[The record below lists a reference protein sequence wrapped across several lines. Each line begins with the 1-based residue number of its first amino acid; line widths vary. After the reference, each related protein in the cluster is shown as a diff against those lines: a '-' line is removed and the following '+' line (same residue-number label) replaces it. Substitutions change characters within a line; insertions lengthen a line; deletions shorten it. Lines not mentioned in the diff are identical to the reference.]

1 VATVLSLGQDPR
13 WRRALVAA
21 VDAKPGQLVLDVAT
35 GTGMVAAALRERYAC
50 RVIGLDQSADMLAA
64 ARDRNGLFA
73 GLVRA
78 RAERLPFPDGSFDHV
93 TFTYLLRYVD
103 DPAATVRELA
113 RVLRPGGRL
122 ATLEF
127 GVPRGPAY
135 PLWWLYTR
143 VGLPLAGWVVST
155 RWRAVGA
162 FLGPSIETF
171 YRRHPQDRIDR
182 YWREAGLTDLRVRRI
197 SLGGGTVMSATR
209 SSLGSSEPDGQPLGA
224 AFYALRPGG
233 WRDYWTLLHPPYTL
247 WLLSNALLGAAV
259 APAPNPRI
267 VAGGLLAF
275 GLAVGVAAH
284 SFDELHGRPLSTRIP
299 ARVLVALGTSALAI
313 AVGLGIVALPIVGAG
328 LLAFVAVGAM
338 LVIGYAFEAPVIH
351 TDLGFALAWGAF
363 PVLTLAYATGAGA
376 VPAITVAAGAAFL
389 SLAQRRLSTR
399 VRGIRRKAESV
410 AGEIRYRDGS
420 REPIDAPSLIAAP
433 EAGLRLLWPA
443 IAFLALGVLLS
454 RWL

>member
-1 VATVLSLGQDPR
+1 MLSFGQDRRWRGALVATV
-13 WRRALVAA
+13 
-21 VDAKPGQLVLDVAT
+21 DARPGELVLDVAT
-35 GTGMVAAALRERYAC
+35 GTGLVARSLRERYGCA
-50 RVIGLDQSADMLAA
+50 VVGLDQSADMLAA
-64 ARDRNGLFA
+64 ARDRGGVFV
-73 GLVRA
+73 GIVRA
-78 RAERLPFPDGSFDHV
+78 RAERLPFSDASFDHV

-103 DPAATVRELA
+103 DPPATLRELA

-127 GVPRGPAY
+127 GVPAGPAY

-143 VGLPLAGWVVST
+143 VGLPLAGGLVSA
-155 RWRAVGA
+155 RWRAVGG
-162 FLGPSIETF
+162 FLGPNIDAF
-171 YRRHPQDRIDR
+171 YRRHPQERIES
-182 YWREAGLTDLRVRRI
+182 YWREAGLTDIRVRRM

-209 SSLGSSEPDGQPLGA
+209 RPPAPRAADPAPLGA
-224 AFYALRPGG
+224 AFYALPPGG

-259 APAPNPRI
+259 APAPDPRV

-284 SFDELHGRPLSTRIP
+284 SFDELRDRPLSTRIP
-299 ARVLVALGTSALAI
+299 SGILAGLGGVALAGAI
-313 AVGLGIVALPIVGAG
+313 ALGIVALPVVGVG
-328 LLAFVAVGAM
+328 LLAFVVVGAV
-338 LVIGYAFEAPVIH
+338 LVIGYAFEAPLIH
-351 TDLGFALAWGAF
+351 SDLGFAIAWGAF
-363 PVLTLAYATGAGA
+363 PVLTLGYATGAPALPA
-376 VPAITVAAGAAFL
+376 VAVAGGAAFL

-399 VRGIRRKAESV
+399 VRAIRRRATSV

-420 REPIDAPSLIAAP
+420 SERIDARSLIAAS

-443 IAFLALGVLLS
+443 IGLLALGLLLS

>member
-1 VATVLSLGQDPR
+1 ME
-13 WRRALVAA
+13 
-21 VDAKPGQLVLDVAT
+21 AKPGQLVLDVAT
-35 GTGMVAAALRERYAC
+35 GTGLVARALRARYAC
-50 RVIGLDQSADMLAA
+50 RVVGLDQSADMLAA
-64 ARDRNGLFA
+64 ARDRDGLFA
-73 GLVRA
+73 GVVRA
-78 RAERLPFPDGSFDHV
+78 RAERLPFRDASFDHV

-103 DPAATVRELA
+103 DPAATLRELA

-122 ATLEF
+122 ATVEF
-127 GVPRGPAY
+127 SVPRGPAY

-143 VGLPLAGWVVST
+143 LGLPLAGWVVSS
-155 RWRAVGA
+155 RWREVGA
-162 FLGPSIETF
+162 FLGPSIEAF
-171 YRRHPQDRIDR
+171 YRRHPQELIDR
-182 YWREAGLTDLRVRRI
+182 YWRDAGLTDVRVRRM

-209 SSLGSSEPDGQPLGA
+209 PSLPSSSIDGSPLGA

-259 APAPNPRI
+259 APAPDPRI

-284 SFDELHGRPLSTRIP
+284 SFDELQGRPLSTRIP
-299 ARVLVALGTSALAI
+299 SRVLFALGSIALAGAI
-313 AVGLGIVALPIVGAG
+313 ALGVAALPLVGAG
-328 LLAFVAVGAM
+328 LLVFVVVGAM
-338 LVIGYAFEAPVIH
+338 LVIGYAFEAPLIH
-351 TDLGFALAWGAF
+351 SDMGFALAWGAF
-363 PVLTLAYATGAGA
+363 PALTLAYATGAGA
-376 VPAITVAAGAAFL
+376 LPAAAVAGGTTLL

-399 VRGIRRKAESV
+399 VRGIRRKATSV

-420 REPIDAPSLIAAP
+420 RETIDARSLIAAP

-443 IAFLALGVLLS
+443 IALLALGALLS

>member
-1 VATVLSLGQDPR
+1 M
-13 WRRALVAA
+13 
-21 VDAKPGQLVLDVAT
+21 LDVAT
-35 GTGMVAAALRERYAC
+35 GTGLVARALRDRYAC
-50 RVIGLDQSADMLAA
+50 RVVGLDQSADMLAA
-64 ARDRNGLFA
+64 AHDRVGLFT

-78 RAERLPFPDGSFDHV
+78 RAERLPFRDAAFDHV

-103 DPAATVRELA
+103 DPAATLRELA

-127 GVPRGPAY
+127 GVPRGLAY

-143 VGLPLAGWVVST
+143 VGLPLAGSVVSA

-162 FLGPSIETF
+162 FLGPNIDAF
-171 YRRHPQDRIDR
+171 YRGHPQERIDQ
-182 YWREAGLTDLRVRRI
+182 YWREAGLTDLRVHRM

-209 SSLGSSEPDGQPLGA
+209 TAPGSSAIDGSPLGA

-259 APAPNPRI
+259 APAPDPRI

-275 GLAVGVAAH
+275 GLAVGIAAH
-284 SFDELHGRPLSTRIP
+284 SFDELQGRPLSTRIP
-299 ARVLVALGTSALAI
+299 SRVLAALGTIALAGAI
-313 AVGLGIVALPIVGAG
+313 ALGIAALPLVGAG
-328 LLAFVAVGAM
+328 LLAFVVVGGV
-338 LVIGYAFEAPVIH
+338 LVVGYAFEAPLIH
-351 TDLGFALAWGAF
+351 SDLGFALAWGAF

-376 VPAITVAAGAAFL
+376 VPAVAVAAGAAFM

-399 VRGIRRKAESV
+399 VRGIRRKATSV
-410 AGEIRYRDGS
+410 TGEIRYRDGS
-420 REPIDAPSLIAAP
+420 REPVDARSLIAAP

-443 IAFLALGVLLS
+443 IALLALGVLLS

>member
-1 VATVLSLGQDPR
+1 
-13 WRRALVAA
+13 
-21 VDAKPGQLVLDVAT
+21 
-35 GTGMVAAALRERYAC
+35 MVAKALRERYGC
-50 RVIGLDQSADMLAA
+50 RVVGLDQSADMLAA

-78 RAERLPFPDGSFDHV
+78 RAEALPFADASFDHV

-103 DPAATVRELA
+103 DPAATLRELA

-127 GVPRGPAY
+127 GVPGGPAY

-143 VGLPLAGWVVST
+143 AVLPLAGWVVSR
-155 RWRAVGA
+155 RWRDVGA
-162 FLGPSIETF
+162 FLGPSIEGF
-171 YRRHPQDRIDR
+171 YRRHPQERIDA
-182 YWREAGLTDLRVRRI
+182 YWRDAGLADLHVHRM

-209 SSLGSSEPDGQPLGA
+209 SSLVSLAMDGPALGA

-247 WLLSNALLGAAV
+247 WLLSNALLGAAI
-259 APAPNPRI
+259 APAPDPRI

-284 SFDELHGRPLSTRIP
+284 SFDELQGRPLSTRIP
-299 ARVLVALGTSALAI
+299 SGVLVALGTVALAI
-313 AVGLGIVALPIVGAG
+313 AVGLGIAALPIVGAG
-328 LLAFVAVGAM
+328 LLAFVGVGAA

-351 TDLGFALAWGAF
+351 SDVGFALAWGAF
-363 PVLTLAYATGAGA
+363 PALTLAYATGAPP
-376 VPAITVAAGAAFL
+376 VPAIAVAAGAAFL

-399 VRGIRRKAESV
+399 VRAIRRKAVSV
-410 AGEIRYRDGS
+410 AGQIHYRDGT
-420 REPIDAPSLIAAP
+420 REPVDARSLIAAP

-443 IAFLALGVLLS
+443 IALLAVGVLLS